1 MTTPG
6 VPTSPGFPPLEGPAR
21 DALRMAR
28 ERLEAFPGRRP
39 RFPPMPRE
47 EREEALKDAAQTAC
61 LFCSS
66 FHPGAS
72 TPACPR
78 LATFE
83 LNGDGKVIKGSFW
96 PDKTSEA
103 AIETN
108 AEGKVVAVTWHEH
121 RGWDDSKVVPVA
133 DVAEDEPEG
142 EDDGAHP
149 G

>member
-1 MTTPG
+1 MTAPG
-6 VPTSPGFPPLEGPAR
+6 VPASPGFPPLEHAAQAALHAAQQR
-21 DALRMAR
+21 LDA
-28 ERLEAFPGRRP
+28 FTGRRP
-39 RFPPMPRE
+39 AFPMPRE
-47 EREEALKDAAQTAC
+47 EREEALKDAAQSAC
-61 LFCSS
+61 LFCASW
-66 FHPGAS
+66 HPGAS

-83 LNGDGKVIKGSFW
+83 LNGDGKVVKGSFW

-133 DVAEDEPEG
+133 DIAEDEPEG
-142 EDDGAHP
+142 EDGGARD
-149 G
+149 